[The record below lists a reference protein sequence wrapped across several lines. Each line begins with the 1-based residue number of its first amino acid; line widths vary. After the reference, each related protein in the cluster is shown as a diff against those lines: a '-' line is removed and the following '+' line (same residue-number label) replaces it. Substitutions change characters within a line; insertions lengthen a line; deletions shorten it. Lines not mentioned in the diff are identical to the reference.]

1 MAGEHSLR
9 IPGPQIPTGISL
21 SHGDGS
27 RSSFISNKGHGSECF
42 RGASDSQTL
51 DAIIISDIHLGCENC
66 QARRLCRLLEDLLHK
81 ISAGLAPVRRLII
94 NGDVFD
100 SIDFRRLKK
109 THWKVLS
116 LLRHLS
122 DKIEVVWTCG
132 NHDGP
137 AEIISHLLGVQVR
150 DEYVFESGGR
160 RMLVIHGHIFDDF
173 IDHHPVLT
181 WVGDQIYNLL
191 QRVDRRHYVARLAKA
206 RSKVF
211 LHCLD
216 KVQIKSLAYAA
227 KLGCQ
232 AVICGHTHHAAA
244 VAGPIAY
251 FNSGCWTEL
260 PSTYLEIAGGQ
271 VRICIAED
279 AENANSTAARTTGNQ
294 GPEEALCTPLSDQR
308 CEPVGGR
315 P

>member
-1 MAGEHSLR
+1 MAL
-9 IPGPQIPTGISL
+9 
-21 SHGDGS
+21 DG
-27 RSSFISNKGHGSECF
+27 
-42 RGASDSQTL
+42 QPL
-51 DAIIISDIHLGCENC
+51 DAIIISDIHLGCENA
-66 QARRLCRLLEDLLHK
+66 QVRRLCRLLEGLLDK
-81 ISAGLAPVRRLII
+81 ISIGLPPTRRLII

-137 AEIISHLLGVQVR
+137 AEIISHLLGVQVLNQ
-150 DEYVFESGGR
+150 YILESGGR
-160 RMLVIHGHIFDDF
+160 RMLVMHGHIFDDF

-181 WVGDQIYNLL
+181 WVGDLIYNVL

-216 KVQIKSLAYAA
+216 KVQTKSLAYAA
-227 KLGCQ
+227 KLGCH

-244 VAGPIAY
+244 VPGPIAY

-260 PSTYLEIAGGQ
+260 PSTYLEIGGGQ

-279 AENANSTAARTTGNQ
+279 PEDTNSTAAQIACHEGRD
-294 GPEEALCTPLSDQR
+294 EALPTPWSDQR